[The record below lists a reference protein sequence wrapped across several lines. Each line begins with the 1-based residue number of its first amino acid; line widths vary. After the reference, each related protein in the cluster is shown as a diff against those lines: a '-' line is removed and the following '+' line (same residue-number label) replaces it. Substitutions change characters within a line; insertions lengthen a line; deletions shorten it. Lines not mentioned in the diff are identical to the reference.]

1 MKKMLM
7 VKPGIPE
14 SDLQVFGSSTKNNW
28 VKSQM
33 NKAFLHYFLFFP
45 NFCYT
50 YLLIFFSN
58 FSFAA
63 LCKSTNLTKMK
74 KKSC

>member
-33 NKAFLHYFLFFP
+33 NKAFLHYFLFSQIFVI
-45 NFCYT
+45 FVYFFFQILV
-50 YLLIFFSN
+50 LLHFVNHQI
-58 FSFAA
+58 
-63 LCKSTNLTKMK
+63 
-74 KKSC
+74 

>member
-14 SDLQVFGSSTKNNW
+14 SDLQDFGSSTKNNR

-45 NFCYT
+45 NFCYIC
-50 YLLIFFSN
+50 LFFFSN